1 MQKKNEQMFGALAI
15 CLCLC
20 PQPSI
25 DDALLSALSDKL
37 GDKTG
42 RMERGDEGAYE
53 DLFSFS
59 CPKFV
64 SPCAPDY
71 DEPGSADHQESY
83 KLQLSLFLNEVRQAA
98 QLPTIRTYLALYS
111 AIDAHKLAGFVET
124 TPAAFHAQLQTLKH
138 KAHARVWQGGEPLSG
153 ARGSSLCGLNF
164 AVSDQLVHVSL
175 NRPAKR
181 YGKRARR
188 GAAQQQPRRA
198 PFPFP
203 IFARRCA
210 CAPSVGACVCAL
222 RVQKSMRTAAP
233 HHRGPLPTPRREAA
247 RGRGLAW
254 NQQGGTPR

>member
-188 GAAQQQPRRA
+188 AAQRSSSRGAPPFPSPSPHDGAHARPAWARVCAPYGCRSRCAQQPPTTGG
-198 PFPFP
+198 PF
-203 IFARRCA
+203 
-210 CAPSVGACVCAL
+210 L
-222 RVQKSMRTAAP
+222 RHAWR
-233 HHRGPLPTPRREAA
+233 PLEAED
-247 RGRGLAW
+247 W
-254 NQQGGTPR
+254 CGTI